1 MKRLVACLLL
11 LSRFATA
18 NLPAQESATRPRASS
33 PVPATATAKTE
44 KGPAPAASKPA
55 AKDPLKTTFG
65 GNLLGTPSDQPVTTE
80 IYADQAFFDSQN
92 YMGTFSGRVVVK
104 DPRFNLQADKLTV
117 YLAKGEKPGLE
128 KAIAEGSVGVMQE
141 RPGENGGPPVRSI
154 GRAERVVY
162 TASDGNVELTGMPRV
177 QNGLNSHMATSPETV
192 MLINQS
198 GQLTTKGPSR
208 TELRQEPKPEVV
220 PKP

>member
-11 LSRFATA
+11 LFRFATA
-18 NLPAQESATRPRASS
+18 NLPAQESATRPRATS
-33 PVPATATAKTE
+33 
-44 KGPAPAASKPA
+44 PAPAPVQAMSTAKAEKAASPAATKPA

-65 GNLLGTPSDQPVTTE
+65 GNLLGTPSDEPVTTE

-128 KAIAEGSVGVMQE
+128 K
-141 RPGENGGPPVRSI
+141 
-154 GRAERVVY
+154 
-162 TASDGNVELTGMPRV
+162 
-177 QNGLNSHMATSPETV
+177 
-192 MLINQS
+192 
-198 GQLTTKGPSR
+198 
-208 TELRQEPKPEVV
+208 
-220 PKP
+220 